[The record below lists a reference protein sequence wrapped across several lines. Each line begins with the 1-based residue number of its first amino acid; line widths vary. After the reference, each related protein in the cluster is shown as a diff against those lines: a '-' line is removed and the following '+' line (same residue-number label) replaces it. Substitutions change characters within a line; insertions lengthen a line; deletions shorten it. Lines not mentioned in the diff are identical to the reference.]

1 MRLFLLSVLFI
12 LPLVSANAQIENA
25 PPRANTEVR
34 VSPNASVAQT
44 IGITVVEI
52 QYGRPSVRDRQILGD
67 LVPLNE
73 VWRTGAN
80 EATTF
85 ATINPLLVEGQLLP
99 AGVYALFTVPN
110 EGAWEIVF
118 NEVAQQW
125 GSFNHDPSRDVLR
138 VTVSAHD
145 TEPTEQ
151 LTFLF
156 KDVSD
161 SEATLWIEWD
171 TFAVPVHLVVPP
183 PGDGRPA
190 GPDPNSRLY

>member
-1 MRLFLLSVLFI
+1 MRLFLFSILFVFSGLSV
-12 LPLVSANAQIENA
+12 SAQVGDA
-25 PPRANTEVR
+25 PPRSNTEAR

-44 IGITVVEI
+44 IGTTVIEV
-52 QYGRPSVRDRQILGD
+52 QYGRPSVRGRQILGD

-85 ATINPLLVEGQLLP
+85 AVTDPLLVEGQLLP
-99 AGVYALFTVPN
+99 AGVYALFTVPD
-110 EGAWEIVF
+110 EDAWEIVF

-138 VTVSAHD
+138 VTVSAED

-151 LTFLF
+151 LTILF

-161 SEATLWIEWD
+161 PEATLWIVWD

-190 GPDPNSRLY
+190 GPDPSNRLY